1 MKLKNKNLISK
12 PQKKFT
18 LLGLMAFFYPLIASA
33 QTDNGVSFFPNKSI
47 GFIEI
52 LTIFV
57 MIIVGFV
64 LFLVLKIITK
74 ANDNLEDTNLGN
86 DKKFK
91 KYLVNL
97 NSWQIE
103 VLKKKRNQINKI
115 ISILILGFISLAPQF
130 TFAQT
135 APAKREG
142 IFSQPGVLITL
153 VLIFIPLF
161 LALLYLATKVYKGF
175 NDYFYFQKTKE
186 AEDFAAY
193 ISLADNIPTNAK
205 LERIRKK
212 LNYSITSNELSGNK
226 KANDTKGLLKN
237 ISSETNYRFFASKR
251 PAIKR
256 PKIDPELTKLVL
268 WFLGTAV
275 FWLLI
280 GSSIG
285 EYVGIKF
292 IAPDADTYSWLS
304 IGRLRAVHTNL
315 VFWAWS
321 TIGIMGLGYYIVPM
335 VSNTPLNNIKN
346 GWKALIAVNLAMFVG
361 AITLMAGINNA
372 GGEYREII
380 WPIMAV
386 WAYGLLLTVTNFIKT
401 IAKRT
406 THEIYISNWFIVASY
421 IFILIVAF
429 LSYIPMG
436 QDGIGE
442 TIVQGYYMHQAVG
455 MWFMFS
461 MLGILYYILP
471 QQVNKPIYS
480 YSLGVLAFWS
490 QILFYTTIGTHHFV
504 FSSLPWWLQTV
515 AIIGSVGM
523 LIPVTSGTINYLMTF
538 KGSWSKV
545 SNSYSLPFLLV
556 GVVYYF
562 TGSFQGTAEAFRST
576 NLIWHFTDFTI
587 AHSHITMYG
596 IITFLL
602 FGSIYAIVPRLTGQE
617 PPQLGV
623 GAHFWLALIG
633 LQFYTIPLMIGGTLK
648 GLMWAEGKP
657 FIDSVV
663 MMGPYWLW
671 RAIGGSLMW
680 LSHIVLVYN
689 MYKMIKPNNEI
700 DVKEKAFEIINQNL
714 ELNSVES
721 KQ

>member
-1 MKLKNKNLISK
+1 MKIQISSFLSKSKIKLILIVLVVFFK
-12 PQKKFT
+12 PLAT
-18 LLGLMAFFYPLIASA
+18 MA

-47 GFIEI
+47 DFIGF
-52 LTIFV
+52 LTTLV
-57 MIIVGFV
+57 LVIVG
-64 LFLVLKIITK
+64 LVIILILKLIIN
-74 ANDNLEDTNLGN
+74 ANNYLADNNQTGKD
-86 DKKFK
+86 KFK
-91 KYLVNL
+91 KYLNNL
-97 NSWQIE
+97 NSSQIE
-103 VLKKKRNQINKI
+103 ILKKQRNHKNKVA
-115 ISILILGFISLAPQF
+115 SILILVFISLMPQF
-130 TFAQT
+130 TFAQNV
-135 APAKREG
+135 PAKRED
-142 IFSQPGVLITL
+142 IFSEPGVIITL

-161 LALLYLATKVYKGF
+161 LALFYLSVKVYNGF
-175 NDYFYFQKTKE
+175 NNYFNAQKIKH
-186 AEDFAAY
+186 AEELAAY
-193 ISLADNIPTNAK
+193 ISEKENIPDD
-205 LERIRKK
+205 LELDEIKKKNEYRIA
-212 LNYSITSNELSGNK
+212 SNELSGDSK
-226 KANDTKGLLKN
+226 PNDFNGLLNN
-237 ISSETNYRFFASKR
+237 IRTETNYPFFAPKR
-251 PAIKR
+251 PPIKR
-256 PKIDPELTKLVL
+256 PKIDPELTKLIL

-275 FWLLI
+275 FWLFV
-280 GSSIG
+280 GSTVG

-292 IAPDADTYSWLS
+292 IVPDADTYSWLS

-315 VFWAWS
+315 VFWAWA

-335 VSNTPLNNIKN
+335 VSNAPLNSIKN
-346 GWKALIAVNLAMFVG
+346 GWKALIAVNGAMLVG
-361 AITLMAGINNA
+361 AITIMAGINNG

-386 WAYGLLLTVTNFIKT
+386 WGYGLLLTVINFIKT

-421 IFILIVAF
+421 IFILIVAVIA
-429 LSYIPMG
+429 YIPMG

-461 MLGILYYILP
+461 MLGVLYYLLP
-471 QQVNKPIYS
+471 QQLNKPIYS

-490 QILFYTTIGTHHFV
+490 QILFYTVIGTHHFV
-504 FSSLPWWLQTV
+504 FSALPWWLQTV
-515 AIIGSVGM
+515 AIVGSVGM
-523 LIPVTSGTINYLMTF
+523 LIPVTSGTINYLMTL
-538 KGSWSKV
+538 KGSWSKI
-545 SNSYSLPFLLV
+545 SNSYSLPFFFV
-556 GVVYYF
+556 GIIYYF

-602 FGSIYAIVPRLTGQE
+602 FGSIYAIVPRLTGKE

-671 RAIGGSLMW
+671 RAIGGTLMW
-680 LSHIVLVYN
+680 LSHIVLAYN
-689 MYKMIKPNNEI
+689 MYKMMKPTVEI
-700 DVKEKAFEIINQNL
+700 DIKEKAFEIISQNL
-714 ELNSVES
+714 KDNSIEP
-721 KQ
+721 KI

>member
-1 MKLKNKNLISK
+1 MLNPKLKKTFLLLIVLF
-12 PQKKFT
+12 QRT
-18 LLGLMAFFYPLIASA
+18 IMSA
-33 QTDNGVSFFPNKSI
+33 QSDNGVSFFPNKSI
-47 GFIEI
+47 GLIGV
-52 LTIFV
+52 LTVFV
-57 MIIVGFV
+57 FFIVGFV
-64 LFLVLKIITK
+64 FFLVLRIITK
-74 ANDNLEDTNLGN
+74 TNVNQEYSNLDEEH
-86 DKKFK
+86 KFK
-91 KYLVNL
+91 KYLTNL
-97 NSWQIE
+97 NSSQIE
-103 VLKKKRNQINKI
+103 VLKKKRNKINKI
-115 ISILILGFISLAPQF
+115 VSIFILGFISLIPQF

-135 APAKREG
+135 APAKRDD
-142 IFSQPGVLITL
+142 IFSQPGVVITL

-161 LALLYLATKVYKGF
+161 FALLYLATKVYKGF
-175 NDYFYFQKTKE
+175 NNYFNFQKIKE
-186 AEDFAAY
+186 AEEFAAY
-193 ISLADNIPTNAK
+193 ISETENIPADKKLDEIKQK
-205 LERIRKK
+205 LEYNIG
-212 LNYSITSNELSGNK
+212 SNELSGNK
-226 KANDTKGLLKN
+226 EANDAKGLLKN

-251 PAIKR
+251 PPVKR

-275 FWLLI
+275 FWLFV

-292 IAPDADTYSWLS
+292 VAPDADTYSWLS

-315 VFWAWS
+315 VFWAWA

-335 VSNTPLNNIKN
+335 VSNAPLNSIKN
-346 GWKALIAVNLAMFVG
+346 GWKALIAVNTAMLVG
-361 AITLMAGINNA
+361 AITIMAGINNG

-386 WAYGLLLTVTNFIKT
+386 WAYGLLLTVINFIKT

-429 LSYIPMG
+429 LAYIPMG

-461 MLGILYYILP
+461 MLGVLYYILP
-471 QQVNKPIYS
+471 QQLNKPIYS

-504 FSSLPWWLQTV
+504 FSALPWWLQTV
-515 AIIGSVGM
+515 AIVGSVGM

-538 KGSWSKV
+538 KGSWNKV

-556 GVVYYF
+556 GVIYYF

-689 MYKMIKPNNEI
+689 MYKMIRPNTEI

-714 ELNSVES
+714 ETNSVEP
-721 KQ
+721 KL

>member
-1 MKLKNKNLISK
+1 MLNPKLKKTFLLLIVLF
-12 PQKKFT
+12 QRT
-18 LLGLMAFFYPLIASA
+18 IMSA
-33 QTDNGVSFFPNKSI
+33 QSDNGVSFFPNKSI
-47 GFIEI
+47 GLIGV
-52 LTIFV
+52 LTVFV
-57 MIIVGFV
+57 FFIVGFV
-64 LFLVLKIITK
+64 FFLVLRIITK
-74 ANDNLEDTNLGN
+74 TNVNQEYSNLDEEH
-86 DKKFK
+86 KFK
-91 KYLVNL
+91 KYLTNL
-97 NSWQIE
+97 NSSQIE
-103 VLKKKRNQINKI
+103 VLKKKRNKINKI
-115 ISILILGFISLAPQF
+115 VSIFILGFISLIPQF

-135 APAKREG
+135 APAKRDD
-142 IFSQPGVLITL
+142 IFSQPGVVITL

-161 LALLYLATKVYKGF
+161 FALLYLATKVYKGF
-175 NDYFYFQKTKE
+175 NNYFNFQKIKE
-186 AEDFAAY
+186 AEEFAAY
-193 ISLADNIPTNAK
+193 ISETENIPADKKLDEIKQK
-205 LERIRKK
+205 LEYNIG
-212 LNYSITSNELSGNK
+212 SNELSGNK
-226 KANDTKGLLKN
+226 EANDAKGLLKN

-251 PAIKR
+251 PPVKR

-275 FWLLI
+275 FWLFV

-292 IAPDADTYSWLS
+292 VAPDADTYSWLS

-315 VFWAWS
+315 VFWAWA

-335 VSNTPLNNIKN
+335 VSNAPLNSIKN
-346 GWKALIAVNLAMFVG
+346 GWKALIAVNTAMLVG
-361 AITLMAGINNA
+361 AITIMAGINNG

-386 WAYGLLLTVTNFIKT
+386 WAYGLLLTVINFIKT

-429 LSYIPMG
+429 LAYIPMG

-461 MLGILYYILP
+461 MLGVLYYILP
-471 QQVNKPIYS
+471 QQLNKPIYS

-504 FSSLPWWLQTV
+504 FSALPWWLQTV
-515 AIIGSVGM
+515 AIVGSVGM

-556 GVVYYF
+556 GVIYYF

-689 MYKMIKPNNEI
+689 MYKMIRPNTEI

-714 ELNSVES
+714 ETNSVEP
-721 KQ
+721 KL

>member
-1 MKLKNKNLISK
+1 MKIQTKSIFSK
-12 PQKKFT
+12 SKINSIF
-18 LLGLMAFFYPLIASA
+18 LAFIVFFQPFIAIA

-47 GFIEI
+47 GFIGF
-52 LTIFV
+52 LTTLV
-57 MIIVGFV
+57 LIIVV
-64 LFLVLKIITK
+64 LVFFLILKLITN
-74 ANDNLEDTNLGN
+74 ANNYLA
-86 DKKFK
+86 DKNQIGKDKFK
-91 KYLVNL
+91 KYLNDL
-97 NSWQIE
+97 NSSQIE
-103 VLKKKRNQINKI
+103 ILKKQRNHNNKVT
-115 ISILILGFISLAPQF
+115 SILILGFITLIPQF

-135 APAKREG
+135 PPATRED
-142 IFSQPGVLITL
+142 IFLQPGVIITL

-161 LALLYLATKVYKGF
+161 LALLYLASKVYTGF
-175 NDYFYFQKTKE
+175 NNYFNTQKIKD
-186 AEDFAAY
+186 AEEFAAY
-193 ISLADNIPTNAK
+193 ISEKENIPDDVK
-205 LERIRKK
+205 LDEIKQK
-212 LNYSITSNELSGNK
+212 NEYKIASNELSGDNK
-226 KANDTKGLLKN
+226 PNDIKGLLNN
-237 ISSETNYRFFASKR
+237 ISTETNYRFFASKR
-251 PAIKR
+251 PPIKR
-256 PKIDPELTKLVL
+256 PKIDPQLTKLIL

-275 FWLLI
+275 FWLFI
-280 GSSIG
+280 GSSVG

-315 VFWAWS
+315 VFWAWA

-335 VSNTPLNNIKN
+335 VSNAPLNSIKN
-346 GWKALIAVNLAMFVG
+346 GWKALIAVNGAMLIG
-361 AITLMAGINNA
+361 AITIMAGINNG

-386 WAYGLLLTVTNFIKT
+386 WGYGLLLTVINFIKT

-421 IFILIVAF
+421 IFILIVAVIA
-429 LSYIPMG
+429 YIPMG

-461 MLGILYYILP
+461 MLGVLYYLLP
-471 QQVNKPIYS
+471 QQLNKPIYS

-490 QILFYTTIGTHHFV
+490 QILFYTVIGTHHFV
-504 FSSLPWWLQTV
+504 FSALPWWLQTV
-515 AIIGSVGM
+515 AIVGSVGM
-523 LIPVTSGTINYLMTF
+523 LIPVTSGTINYLMTL
-538 KGSWSKV
+538 KGSWSKI
-545 SNSYSLPFLLV
+545 SNSYSLPFFFV
-556 GVVYYF
+556 GIIYYF
-562 TGSFQGTAEAFRST
+562 TGSFQGTAEAFRAT

-602 FGSIYAIVPRLTGQE
+602 FGSIYAIVPRLTGKE

-671 RAIGGSLMW
+671 RAIGGTLMW
-680 LSHIVLVYN
+680 LSHIVLAYN
-689 MYKMIKPNNEI
+689 MYKMMKPTVEI
-700 DVKEKAFEIINQNL
+700 DIKEKAFEIINQNL
-714 ELNSVES
+714 EANSIEP
-721 KQ
+721 KI

>member
-1 MKLKNKNLISK
+1 MKFQIKKMLNPKVIKTFLVLIVLF
-12 PQKKFT
+12 QHT
-18 LLGLMAFFYPLIASA
+18 IMSA
-33 QTDNGVSFFPNKSI
+33 QSDNGVSFFPNKSI
-47 GFIEI
+47 GLIGV
-52 LTIFV
+52 LTVFV
-57 MIIVGFV
+57 FFIVGFV
-64 LFLVLKIITK
+64 FFLVLRIITK
-74 ANDNLEDTNLGN
+74 TNVNQEYSNLDEEH
-86 DKKFK
+86 KFK
-91 KYLVNL
+91 KYLTNL
-97 NSWQIE
+97 NSSQIE
-103 VLKKKRNQINKI
+103 VLKKKRNKINKI
-115 ISILILGFISLAPQF
+115 VSIFILGFISLIPQF

-135 APAKREG
+135 APAKRDD
-142 IFSQPGVLITL
+142 IFSQPGVVITL

-161 LALLYLATKVYKGF
+161 FALLYLATKVYKGF
-175 NDYFYFQKTKE
+175 NNYFNFQKIKE
-186 AEDFAAY
+186 AEEFAAY
-193 ISLADNIPTNAK
+193 ISETENIPADKKLDEIKQK
-205 LERIRKK
+205 LEYNIA
-212 LNYSITSNELSGNK
+212 SNELSGDK

-251 PAIKR
+251 PPVKR

-275 FWLLI
+275 FWLFV

-292 IAPDADTYSWLS
+292 VAPDADTYSWLS

-315 VFWAWS
+315 VFWAWA

-335 VSNTPLNNIKN
+335 VSNAPLNSIKN
-346 GWKALIAVNLAMFVG
+346 GWKALIAVNSAMLIG
-361 AITLMAGINNA
+361 AITIMAGINNG

-386 WAYGLLLTVTNFIKT
+386 WAYGLLLTVINFIKT

-429 LSYIPMG
+429 LAYIPMG

-461 MLGILYYILP
+461 MLGVLYYILP
-471 QQVNKPIYS
+471 QQLNKPIYS

-504 FSSLPWWLQTV
+504 FSALPWWLQTV
-515 AIIGSVGM
+515 AIVGSVGM

-556 GVVYYF
+556 GVIYYF

-689 MYKMIKPNNEI
+689 MYKMIRPNTEI
-700 DVKEKAFEIINQNL
+700 DVKEKAFEIINQDL
-714 ELNSVES
+714 ETNSVES
-721 KQ
+721 KL

>member
-1 MKLKNKNLISK
+1 MKFQNNNFISK
-12 PQKKFT
+12 HKIKSVF
-18 LLGLMAFFYPLIASA
+18 LILIAFFQTLFANA
-33 QTDNGVSFFPNKSI
+33 QSDNGISFFPNKSI
-47 GFIEI
+47 GFIGL
-52 LTIFV
+52 LTILVILVVVFV
-57 MIIVGFV
+57 SFIIFKI
-64 LFLVLKIITK
+64 FLKT
-74 ANDNLEDTNLGN
+74 NNNLEIGKIKDEQ
-86 DKKFK
+86 KFK
-91 KYLVNL
+91 KYLNDL
-97 NSWQIE
+97 NSSEIE
-103 VLKKKRNQINKI
+103 ILKKKRNQIKKV
-115 ISILILGFISLAPQF
+115 ISIFILGFISLIPQA

-135 APAKREG
+135 APANRDD

-153 VLIFIPLF
+153 ILIFVPLF
-161 LALLYLATKVYKGF
+161 FALLYLALKVYKGF
-175 NDYFYFQKTKE
+175 NNYFNFAKIKE
-186 AEDFAAY
+186 AENLATY
-193 ISLADNIPTNAK
+193 ISEIENIPDDVELNGIKQK
-205 LERIRKK
+205 LEYR
-212 LNYSITSNELSGNK
+212 LASNELSGNK
-226 KANDTKGLLKN
+226 KADDTKGLLNK
-237 ISSETNYRFFASKR
+237 ISSETNYHFFASKR
-251 PAIKR
+251 PPIKR

-275 FWLLI
+275 FWLFI
-280 GSSIG
+280 GSSVG

-292 IAPDADTYSWLS
+292 VAPDADTYSWLS

-315 VFWAWS
+315 VFWAWA

-335 VSNTPLNNIKN
+335 VSNTPLNSIKN
-346 GWKALIAVNLAMFVG
+346 GWKALIAVNTAMGIG
-361 AITLMAGINNA
+361 AITLMAGINNG

-386 WAYGLLLTVTNFIKT
+386 WAYGLLLTVINFIKT

-429 LSYIPMG
+429 LAYIPMG

-461 MLGILYYILP
+461 MLGVLYYILP
-471 QQVNKPIYS
+471 QQLNKPIYS

-556 GVVYYF
+556 GVIYYF

-700 DVKEKAFEIINQNL
+700 DVKTRAFEIINQNL
-714 ELNSVES
+714 ETNSVEP
-721 KQ
+721 KL

>member
-226 KANDTKGLLKN
+226 KANDAKGLLKN

-386 WAYGLLLTVTNFIKT
+386 W
-401 IAKRT
+401 
-406 THEIYISNWFIVASY
+406 
-421 IFILIVAF
+421 
-429 LSYIPMG
+429 
-436 QDGIGE
+436 
-442 TIVQGYYMHQAVG
+442 
-455 MWFMFS
+455 
-461 MLGILYYILP
+461 
-471 QQVNKPIYS
+471 
-480 YSLGVLAFWS
+480 
-490 QILFYTTIGTHHFV
+490 
-504 FSSLPWWLQTV
+504 
-515 AIIGSVGM
+515 
-523 LIPVTSGTINYLMTF
+523 LMAC
-538 KGSWSKV
+538 
-545 SNSYSLPFLLV
+545 Y
-556 GVVYYF
+556 
-562 TGSFQGTAEAFRST
+562 
-576 NLIWHFTDFTI
+576 
-587 AHSHITMYG
+587 
-596 IITFLL
+596 
-602 FGSIYAIVPRLTGQE
+602 
-617 PPQLGV
+617 
-623 GAHFWLALIG
+623 
-633 LQFYTIPLMIGGTLK
+633 
-648 GLMWAEGKP
+648 
-657 FIDSVV
+657 
-663 MMGPYWLW
+663 
-671 RAIGGSLMW
+671 
-680 LSHIVLVYN
+680 
-689 MYKMIKPNNEI
+689 
-700 DVKEKAFEIINQNL
+700 
-714 ELNSVES
+714 
-721 KQ
+721 

>member
-1 MKLKNKNLISK
+1 MLNPKVIKTFLLLIVLF
-12 PQKKFT
+12 QHT
-18 LLGLMAFFYPLIASA
+18 IMSA
-33 QTDNGVSFFPNKSI
+33 QSDNGVSFFPNKSI
-47 GFIEI
+47 GLIGV
-52 LTIFV
+52 LTVFV
-57 MIIVGFV
+57 FFIVGFV
-64 LFLVLKIITK
+64 FFLVLRIITK
-74 ANDNLEDTNLGN
+74 TNVNPEYSNLDEEH
-86 DKKFK
+86 KFK
-91 KYLVNL
+91 KYLTNL
-97 NSWQIE
+97 NSSQIE

-115 ISILILGFISLAPQF
+115 VSIFILGFISLIPQF

-135 APAKREG
+135 APAKRDD
-142 IFSQPGVLITL
+142 IFSQPGVVITL

-161 LALLYLATKVYKGF
+161 FALLYLATKVYKGF
-175 NDYFYFQKTKE
+175 NNYFNFQKIKE
-186 AEDFAAY
+186 AEEFAAY
-193 ISLADNIPTNAK
+193 ISETENIPADKKLDEIKQK
-205 LERIRKK
+205 LEYNIG
-212 LNYSITSNELSGNK
+212 SNELSGNK
-226 KANDTKGLLKN
+226 EANDAKGLLKN

-251 PAIKR
+251 PPVKR

-275 FWLLI
+275 FWLFV

-292 IAPDADTYSWLS
+292 VAPDADTYSWLS

-315 VFWAWS
+315 VFWAWA

-335 VSNTPLNNIKN
+335 VSNTPLNSIKN
-346 GWKALIAVNLAMFVG
+346 GWKALIAVNSAMLIG
-361 AITLMAGINNA
+361 AITIMAGINNG

-386 WAYGLLLTVTNFIKT
+386 WAYGLLLTVINFIKT

-429 LSYIPMG
+429 LAYIPMG

-461 MLGILYYILP
+461 MLGVLYYILP
-471 QQVNKPIYS
+471 QQLNKPIYS

-504 FSSLPWWLQTV
+504 FSALPWWLQTI
-515 AIIGSVGM
+515 AIVGSVGM

-538 KGSWSKV
+538 KGSWNKV

-556 GVVYYF
+556 GVIYYF

-689 MYKMIKPNNEI
+689 MYKMIRPNTEI

-714 ELNSVES
+714 ETNSVEP
-721 KQ
+721 KL

>member
-1 MKLKNKNLISK
+1 MLNPKVIKTFLLLIVLF
-12 PQKKFT
+12 QHT
-18 LLGLMAFFYPLIASA
+18 IMSA
-33 QTDNGVSFFPNKSI
+33 QSDNGVSFFPNKSI
-47 GFIEI
+47 GLIGV
-52 LTIFV
+52 LTVFV
-57 MIIVGFV
+57 FFIVGFV
-64 LFLVLKIITK
+64 FFLVLRIITK
-74 ANDNLEDTNLGN
+74 TNVNQEYSNLDEEH
-86 DKKFK
+86 KFK
-91 KYLVNL
+91 KYLTNL
-97 NSWQIE
+97 NSSQIE
-103 VLKKKRNQINKI
+103 ELKKKRNQINKI
-115 ISILILGFISLAPQF
+115 VSIFILGFISLIPQF

-135 APAKREG
+135 APAKRDD
-142 IFSQPGVLITL
+142 IFSQPGVVITL

-161 LALLYLATKVYKGF
+161 FALLYLATKVYKGF
-175 NDYFYFQKTKE
+175 NNYFNFQKIKE
-186 AEDFAAY
+186 AEEFAAY
-193 ISLADNIPTNAK
+193 ISETENIPADKKLDEIKQK
-205 LERIRKK
+205 LEYNIG
-212 LNYSITSNELSGNK
+212 SNELSGNK
-226 KANDTKGLLKN
+226 EANDAKGLLKN

-251 PAIKR
+251 PPVKR

-275 FWLLI
+275 FWLFV

-292 IAPDADTYSWLS
+292 VAPDADTYSWLS

-315 VFWAWS
+315 VFWAWA

-335 VSNTPLNNIKN
+335 VSNTPLNSIKN
-346 GWKALIAVNLAMFVG
+346 GWKALIAVNSAMLVG
-361 AITLMAGINNA
+361 AITIMAGINNG

-386 WAYGLLLTVTNFIKT
+386 WAYGLLLTVINFIKT

-429 LSYIPMG
+429 LAYIPMG

-461 MLGILYYILP
+461 MLGVLYYILP
-471 QQVNKPIYS
+471 QQLNKPIYS

-504 FSSLPWWLQTV
+504 FSALPWWLQTI
-515 AIIGSVGM
+515 AIVGSVGM

-556 GVVYYF
+556 GVIYYF

-689 MYKMIKPNNEI
+689 MYKMIRPNTEI
-700 DVKEKAFEIINQNL
+700 DVKEKAFELINQNL
-714 ELNSVES
+714 ETNSVEP
-721 KQ
+721 KL

>member
-1 MKLKNKNLISK
+1 MLNPKLKKTFLLLIVLF
-12 PQKKFT
+12 QHT
-18 LLGLMAFFYPLIASA
+18 IMSA
-33 QTDNGVSFFPNKSI
+33 QSDNGVSFFPNKSI
-47 GFIEI
+47 GLIGV
-52 LTIFV
+52 LTVFV
-57 MIIVGFV
+57 FFIVGFV
-64 LFLVLKIITK
+64 FFLVLRIITK
-74 ANDNLEDTNLGN
+74 TNVNPEYSNLDEEH
-86 DKKFK
+86 KFK
-91 KYLVNL
+91 KYLTNL
-97 NSWQIE
+97 NSSQIE

-115 ISILILGFISLAPQF
+115 VSIFILGFISLIPQF

-135 APAKREG
+135 APAKRDD
-142 IFSQPGVLITL
+142 IFSQPGVVITL

-161 LALLYLATKVYKGF
+161 FALLYLATKVYKGF
-175 NDYFYFQKTKE
+175 NNYFNFQKIKE
-186 AEDFAAY
+186 AEEFAAY
-193 ISLADNIPTNAK
+193 ISETENIPADKKLDEIKQK
-205 LERIRKK
+205 LEYNIG
-212 LNYSITSNELSGNK
+212 SNELSGNK
-226 KANDTKGLLKN
+226 EANDAKGLLKN

-251 PAIKR
+251 PPVKR

-275 FWLLI
+275 FWLFV

-292 IAPDADTYSWLS
+292 VAPDADTYSWLS

-315 VFWAWS
+315 VFWAWA

-335 VSNTPLNNIKN
+335 VSNTPLNSIKN
-346 GWKALIAVNLAMFVG
+346 GWKALIAVNSAMLIG
-361 AITLMAGINNA
+361 AITIMAGINNG

-380 WPIMAV
+380 WPIMSV
-386 WAYGLLLTVTNFIKT
+386 WAYGLLLTVINFIKT

-429 LSYIPMG
+429 LAYIPMG

-461 MLGILYYILP
+461 MLGVLYYILP
-471 QQVNKPIYS
+471 QQLNKPIYS

-504 FSSLPWWLQTV
+504 FSALPWWLQTI
-515 AIIGSVGM
+515 AIVGSVGM

-538 KGSWSKV
+538 KGSWNKV

-556 GVVYYF
+556 GVIYYF

-689 MYKMIKPNNEI
+689 MYKMIRPNTEI
-700 DVKEKAFEIINQNL
+700 DVKEKAFELINQNL
-714 ELNSVES
+714 ETNSVEP
-721 KQ
+721 KL

>member
-1 MKLKNKNLISK
+1 MKFQIEKMLNPKFKKTFLVLIVLF
-12 PQKKFT
+12 QHT
-18 LLGLMAFFYPLIASA
+18 IMSA
-33 QTDNGVSFFPNKSI
+33 QSDNGVSFFPNKSI
-47 GFIEI
+47 GFVGV
-52 LTIFV
+52 LSVFV
-57 MIIVGFV
+57 FFIVGFV
-64 LFLVLKIITK
+64 FFLVLRIITK
-74 ANDNLEDTNLGN
+74 TNVNQEYLNLDEEH
-86 DKKFK
+86 KFK
-91 KYLVNL
+91 KYLTNL
-97 NSWQIE
+97 NSSEIE
-103 VLKKKRNQINKI
+103 VLKKKRNKI
-115 ISILILGFISLAPQF
+115 HKIVSLFILGFISLIPQF

-135 APAKREG
+135 APAKRDD
-142 IFSQPGVLITL
+142 IFSQPGVVITL

-175 NDYFYFQKTKE
+175 NNYFNFQKIKE

-193 ISLADNIPTNAK
+193 ISETENIPADTELDEIKQK
-205 LERIRKK
+205 LE
-212 LNYSITSNELSGNK
+212 YSIASNELSGDK

-251 PAIKR
+251 PPVKR

-275 FWLLI
+275 FWLFV

-292 IAPDADTYSWLS
+292 VAPDADTYSWLS

-315 VFWAWS
+315 VFWAWA

-335 VSNTPLNNIKN
+335 VSNAPLNSIKN
-346 GWKALIAVNLAMFVG
+346 GWKALIAVNSAMLIG
-361 AITLMAGINNA
+361 AITIMAGINNG

-380 WPIMAV
+380 WPIMAI
-386 WAYGLLLTVTNFIKT
+386 WAYGLLLTVINFIKT

-429 LSYIPMG
+429 LAYIPMG

-461 MLGILYYILP
+461 MLGVLYYILP
-471 QQVNKPIYS
+471 QQLNKPIYS

-504 FSSLPWWLQTV
+504 FSALPWWLQTV

-556 GVVYYF
+556 GVIYYF

-689 MYKMIKPNNEI
+689 MYKMIKPNTEI

-714 ELNSVES
+714 ETNSVEP
-721 KQ
+721 KL

>member
-1 MKLKNKNLISK
+1 MKFQMQKLSFLNKGKVFIFL
-12 PQKKFT
+12 FA
-18 LLGLMAFFYPLIASA
+18 LFFQPVLVNA
-33 QTDNGVSFFPNKSI
+33 QTDEGVSFFPNKSI
-47 GFIEI
+47 GFIGLMVSLVI
-52 LTIFV
+52 LAVILIF
-57 MIIVGFV
+57 
-64 LFLVLKIITK
+64 FLVIKLNIV
-74 ANDNLEDTNLGN
+74 ATNYLQ
-86 DKKFK
+86 DKKTTSKENFK
-91 KYLVNL
+91 KLLSNL
-97 NSWQIE
+97 TGSEIE
-103 VLKKKRNQINKI
+103 SLKKIKNSKNTVL
-115 ISILILGFISLAPQF
+115 SILIIGFLSLFPQVSF
-130 TFAQT
+130 GQT
-135 APAKREG
+135 VIAPAKREDL
-142 IFSQPGVLITL
+142 FSEPGVLITL
-153 VLIFIPLF
+153 VLVFIPLL
-161 LALLYLATKVYKGF
+161 LALMYLSVKVYKGF
-175 NDYFYFQKTKE
+175 NNYFNSQRLSEAKE
-186 AEDFAAY
+186 FAEY
-193 ISLADNIPTNAK
+193 IADPENIPAIEK
-205 LERIRKK
+205 LEELKQQQE
-212 LNYSITSNELSGNK
+212 YSLSSNELSGGK
-226 KANDTKGLLKN
+226 TANDNKGLLN
-237 ISSETNYRFFASKR
+237 NVSSEVNYRFFANKR
-251 PAIKR
+251 PPIKR
-256 PKIDPELTKLVL
+256 PKIDPELTKLIL

-275 FWLLI
+275 FWLFV
-280 GSSIG
+280 GSSVG

-292 IAPDADTYSWLS
+292 VAPDADTYSWLS

-335 VSNTPLNNIKN
+335 VSNAHSIKN
-346 GWKALIAVNLAMFVG
+346 GWIALVCVNAAMFVG
-361 AITLMAGINNA
+361 AITIMAGINNG

-386 WAYGLLLTVTNFIKT
+386 WGYGLLLTVINFIKT

-421 IFILIVAF
+421 IFILIVAT
-429 LSYIPMG
+429 LAYIPMG

-461 MLGILYYILP
+461 MLGVLYYILP
-471 QQVNKPIYS
+471 QQLNKPIYS

-504 FSSLPWWLQTV
+504 FSALPWWLQTV

-556 GVVYYF
+556 GVIYYF

-602 FGSIYAIVPRLTGQE
+602 FGSIYAIVPRLTGKE

-623 GAHFWLALIG
+623 GIHFWLALIG

-663 MMGPYWLW
+663 MMAPFWLW

-680 LSHIVLVYN
+680 LSHIVLAYN
-689 MYKMIKPNNEI
+689 MYKMMQPNTEI
-700 DVKEKAFEIINQNL
+700 DVKEKAFEILNQNL
-714 ELNSVES
+714 ESNLVEP
-721 KQ
+721 KN

>member
-1 MKLKNKNLISK
+1 MKFKINNPLPFKAKLLLLVLLLIFQ
-12 PQKKFT
+12 PFNA
-18 LLGLMAFFYPLIASA
+18 MA
-33 QTDNGVSFFPNKSI
+33 QTDQGVSFFPNKSF
-47 GFIEI
+47 GFVGLLLLLI
-52 LTIFV
+52 IF
-57 MIIVGFV
+57 IVGLVF
-64 LFLVLKIITK
+64 FLVLKINSVATTY
-74 ANDNLEDTNLGN
+74 LN
-86 DKKFK
+86 DKKRQSKLKFQ
-91 KYLVNL
+91 KYMHTL
-97 NSWQIE
+97 NPSEIE
-103 VLKKKRNQINKI
+103 VLKKKQSENTKI
-115 ISILILGFISLAPQF
+115 ISLLILGFATLVPQF
-130 TFAQT
+130 SFAQT
-135 APAKREG
+135 VPAKREDL
-142 IFSQPGVLITL
+142 FTQPGVIITL

-161 LALLYLATKVYKGF
+161 LALFYLATKVYKGF
-175 NDYFYFQKTKE
+175 HQYFNFQKLNEAKE
-186 AEDFAAY
+186 FATY
-193 ISLADNIPTNAK
+193 ISDPENLPS
-205 LERIRKK
+205 LEQLEELKMQMD
-212 LNYSITSNELSGNK
+212 YSLGSEELSGNK
-226 KANDTKGLLKN
+226 PPIDKKGLLKN
-237 ISSETNYRFFASKR
+237 ISSEVDYRFFASKR
-251 PAIKR
+251 PPIKR

-268 WFLGTAV
+268 WFLGSAV

-280 GSSIG
+280 GSSVG

-292 IAPDADTYSWLS
+292 VAPDADTVSWLS
-304 IGRLRAVHTNL
+304 IGRLRPVHTNL
-315 VFWAWS
+315 VFWAWA

-335 VSNTPLNNIKN
+335 VSNTPLNSIKN
-346 GWKALIAVNLAMFVG
+346 GWKALIAVNAAMLVG
-361 AITLMAGINNA
+361 ALTLMAGINNG

-386 WAYGLLLTVTNFIKT
+386 WAYGLLLTVINFIKT

-421 IFILIVAF
+421 IFILIVAV
-429 LSYIPMG
+429 LAYIPMG
-436 QDGIGE
+436 QAGIGE

-461 MLGILYYILP
+461 MLGVLYYILP
-471 QQVNKPIYS
+471 QQLNKPIYS

-504 FSSLPWWLQTV
+504 FSALPWWLQTV
-515 AIIGSVGM
+515 AIVGSVGM

-556 GVVYYF
+556 GVIYYF

-648 GLMWAEGKP
+648 GLMWADGKP

-663 MMGPYWLW
+663 MMGPFWLW

-689 MYKMIKPNNEI
+689 MYKMIKPNDEI
-700 DVKEKAFEIINQNL
+700 DIKEKAFEIIKQNL
-714 ELNSVES
+714 DANSVEP
-721 KQ
+721 KL